1 MKPHHRQL
9 RIMPIGC
16 SATRAGRHRK
26 RPRIRRITPEQ
37 FRETREF
44 TGKSREDVAE
54 FLGVS
59 LRTVGHWETGKA
71 RVPYAAFRLL
81 RVALRGDMLDPA
93 WQDYRIARGR
103 LVTPE
108 GYAFGPGDLAWLSL
122 LVQRANFSSLAAL
135 AAVTLRSGGRCGA
148 SVDMREAQAASS
160 DGGAVAFERGSPSSE
175 DFSLRVPSTN
185 RGLSETEQV
194 GRGVGKPKRRA
205 TQSRHQRAGR
215 PAASGAAATVPAGR
229 PERSRRAKQASPRRI
244 PALGGVL

>member
-1 MKPHHRQL
+1 ML
-9 RIMPIGC
+9 IGC
-16 SATRAGRHRK
+16 SAARSGRYGK

-93 WQDYRIARGR
+93 WQGYRIARGR

-122 LVQRANFSSLAAL
+122 LVARAEFRSLVAIAAK
-135 AAVTLRSGGRCGA
+135 A
-148 SVDMREAQAASS
+148 REQAASK
-160 DGGAVAFERGSPSSE
+160 ALA
-175 DFSLRVPSTN
+175 L
-185 RGLSETEQV
+185 GLVVSETRHKEPVETQQKRASQTDGKRAKWGAGLGRISPAPRGIRSPVV
-194 GRGVGKPKRRA
+194 GRSGTGAGAGTRSGRRA
-205 TQSRHQRAGR
+205 TA
-215 PAASGAAATVPAGR
+215 PAVVRGQTV
-229 PERSRRAKQASPRRI
+229 S
-244 PALGGVL
+244 GGVA

>member
-1 MKPHHRQL
+1 MTAISKKL

-16 SATRAGRHRK
+16 SAARSGRYGK

-93 WQDYRIARGR
+93 WQGYRIARGR

-122 LVQRANFSSLAAL
+122 LVARAGFQSLAAIAANAREQAAPKAL
-135 AAVTLRSGGRCGA
+135 ALGLVPSETTRTEPAESEQKRASQTAVKRAKRGAGLGRISPALRGVRSPGVGRSGTGAGAGTRSGRRA
-148 SVDMREAQAASS
+148 SAGSS
-160 DGGAVAFERGSPSSE
+160 RRGLPVSGGAA
-175 DFSLRVPSTN
+175 
-185 RGLSETEQV
+185 
-194 GRGVGKPKRRA
+194 
-205 TQSRHQRAGR
+205 
-215 PAASGAAATVPAGR
+215 
-229 PERSRRAKQASPRRI
+229 
-244 PALGGVL
+244 